1 MRATLVSP
9 YDPEPAASARE
20 QGHVG
25 GVEKALSNLSQGLAD
40 RGHDVTLLC
49 STETNAP
56 DQERNGVRILRK
68 QRQGTLFR
76 DPIVH
81 LAPSIPQGTDIVHV
95 AATYPFT
102 TPTTLAYAAKQNIP
116 TVLDFHF
123 EPSPN
128 NALERVGAFAY
139 RLVGPRSYDTAHTV
153 LVRSKEYARN
163 ARTLGS
169 IPEHR
174 WKVLPNGIDP
184 DRFHATNGATDGEY
198 ILFVGRLVPYKGLS
212 TLLDAL
218 DHDPPDLPLKIAG
231 EGPLRDTLEKQAGSI
246 QADVR
251 FLGYVEDEALPSL
264 YRGARLTVLPSI
276 NRHEA
281 FGITLLESMACGTP
295 VLASQLPGVQ
305 DVARVGGA
313 LATPGDAEDLAH
325 QLNHAIEHED
335 LPRGSTLAA
344 RVHERYAWSSIS
356 QSLEEVYE
364 SVLQEPPA
372 RGS

>member
-1 MRATLVSP
+1 MRVTLVSP
-9 YDPEPAASARE
+9 YDPEPPASARE
-20 QGHVG
+20 EGHVG
-25 GVEKALSNLSQGLAD
+25 GVEKALSSLSQGLAD

-49 STETNAP
+49 STKTKAP
-56 DQERNGVRILRK
+56 NQERNGVRILRK
-68 QRQGTLFR
+68 RRQGTLFR

-81 LAPSIPQGTDIVHV
+81 LAPSIPEGTDIVHV

-116 TVLDFHF
+116 AVLDFHF

-139 RLVGPRSYDTAHTV
+139 RLVGPRAYDTAHTV
-153 LVRSKEYARN
+153 LVRSKDYARN

-212 TLLDAL
+212 TLLEAL
-218 DHDPPDLPLKIAG
+218 DHDPPDLPVKIAG

-251 FLGYVEDEALPSL
+251 FLGYVEDEDLPSL

-305 DVARVGGA
+305 DVARVGGV

-325 QLNHAIEHED
+325 QLNHAMEHED

-344 RVHERYAWSSIS
+344 RVHERYAWSSVS

-372 RGS
+372 RRS